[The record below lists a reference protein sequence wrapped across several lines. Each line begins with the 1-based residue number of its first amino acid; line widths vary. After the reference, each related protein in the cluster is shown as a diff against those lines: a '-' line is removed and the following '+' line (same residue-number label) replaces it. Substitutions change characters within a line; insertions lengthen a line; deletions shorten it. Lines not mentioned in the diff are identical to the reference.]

1 MSGTAPAWEVGEV
14 RHGIERRPVPQVQVG
29 DVLVVGGEVT
39 RREPR
44 DGGKAYWL
52 RTVRMGGQTFASDV
66 AVLVVVEPGK
76 YATLLRDV

>member
-1 MSGTAPAWEVGEV
+1 VSGTPPAWEVGEV

-39 RREPR
+39 HHEPR
-44 DGGKAYWL
+44 ADGQAYYL
-52 RTVRMGGQTFASDV
+52 RTVRMGGQTLASDA